1 MNLYCKIIEQR
12 KRKTI
17 IMRSTF
23 SILYYIDRRRVK
35 TDGTTSILCRISID
49 AKSAV
54 VNTCISCI
62 PETWDA
68 KKGETGNTRTN
79 RQLTEFR
86 RQVRELYDEQVKTQ
100 GVVSAGIIKNLLD
113 SKVVRTT
120 TLLSMGEL
128 ERKRL
133 LAHSE
138 VVKSRSR
145 YNASK
150 SYQDYLRDFII
161 SKGRE
166 DWPLTDVTAGFGNEY
181 KIYLKQR
188 KALGPTQTNHIL
200 RWLNR
205 LVYLGVDMEIIRF
218 NPLEDMEYYKKPEPR
233 HRYVSHDDVRK
244 LLALRMDSER
254 GELIRRWFIF
264 SMFTGLAYAD
274 AMQLHPRHIG
284 RTADGRKYLRISRKK
299 TSVEAFV
306 PLHPIAERILNLYN
320 TRDDT
325 RPVFPLPGRDQA
337 WCHLQ
342 EIGFAIGRRESL
354 SPHQARH
361 TFGTMLV
368 SKGICVESIAKM
380 MGHSSIRSTQIYAKV
395 TDDNIGKDMDRL
407 MKRRKEK
414 GLSDTDMQTRVLL
427 ECSSL

>member
-1 MNLYCKIIEQR
+1 
-12 KRKTI
+12 
-17 IMRSTF
+17 MRSTF
-23 SILYYIDRRRVK
+23 NIMYYIDRRRVK
-35 TDGTTSILCRISID
+35 ADGTTSILCRISID
-49 AKSAV
+49 ARNAV
-54 VNTCISCI
+54 VNTGICCI

-68 KKGETGNTRTN
+68 RKGETNNARTN
-79 RQLTEFR
+79 RQLAEFCK
-86 RQVRELYDEQVKTQ
+86 QVKELYDEQVRTQ
-100 GVVSAGIIKNLLD
+100 GVVSARIIKNLLD
-113 SKVVRTT
+113 NKVARPI
-120 TLLSMGEL
+120 TLLAMGEW

-145 YNASK
+145 YSASK

-166 DWPLTDVTAGFGNEY
+166 DWSLTDVTAEFGNEY
-181 KIYLKQR
+181 KTYLKQR

-218 NPLEDMEYYKKPEPR
+218 NPLEEMEYYKKPEPKQK
-233 HRYVSHDDVRK
+233 YVALDDVRK

-254 GELIRRWFIF
+254 GELIRRCFIF

-274 AMQLHPRHIG
+274 AVQLHPRHIG
-284 RTADGRKYLRISRKK
+284 KTADGRRYLRISRKK
-299 TSVEAFV
+299 TNVEAFV
-306 PLHPIAERILNLYN
+306 PLHPIAERILSLYN
-320 TRDDT
+320 TTDDT

-337 WCHLQ
+337 WCYLQ

-380 MGHSSIRSTQIYAKV
+380 MGHSSIRSTQIYAKI
-395 TDDNIGKDMDRL
+395 TDENISKDMDKL
-407 MKRRKEK
+407 MKRRMEN
-414 GLSDTDMQTRVLL
+414 GLSITYRQTSVLL

>member
-1 MNLYCKIIEQR
+1 
-12 KRKTI
+12 
-17 IMRSTF
+17 MRSTF
-23 SILYYIDRRRVK
+23 NIMYYIDRRRVK
-35 TDGTTSILCRISID
+35 ADGTTSILCRISID
-49 AKSAV
+49 ARNAV
-54 VNTCISCI
+54 VNTGICCI

-68 KKGETGNTRTN
+68 RKGETNNARTN
-79 RQLTEFR
+79 RQLAEFCK
-86 RQVRELYDEQVKTQ
+86 QVKELYDEQVRTQ
-100 GVVSAGIIKNLLD
+100 GVVSARIIKNLLD
-113 SKVVRTT
+113 NKVAKPT
-120 TLLSMGEL
+120 TLLAMGEW

-145 YNASK
+145 YSASK

-166 DWPLTDVTAGFGNEY
+166 DWPLTDVTAEFGNEY
-181 KIYLKQR
+181 KTYLKQR

-218 NPLEDMEYYKKPEPR
+218 NPLEEMEYYKKPEPKQK
-233 HRYVSHDDVRK
+233 YVALDDVRK

-254 GELIRRWFIF
+254 GELIRRCFIF

-274 AMQLHPRHIG
+274 AVQLHPRHIG
-284 RTADGRKYLRISRKK
+284 KTADGRRYLRISRKK
-299 TSVEAFV
+299 TNVEAFV
-306 PLHPIAERILNLYN
+306 PLHPIAERILSLYN
-320 TRDDT
+320 TTDDT

-337 WCHLQ
+337 WCYLQ

-380 MGHSSIRSTQIYAKV
+380 MGHSSIRSTQIYAKI
-395 TDDNIGKDMDRL
+395 TDENISKDMDKL
-407 MKRRKEK
+407 MKRRMEN
-414 GLSDTDMQTRVLL
+414 GLSITYRQTSVLL